1 MATNLGMPDKDNQD
15 YNADVTSLIEMG
27 ARSDTALTSWSEWRN
42 DAFLL
47 YSKNR
52 VSLEKLIAM
61 RRTDGMARALA
72 TLVSLPIKLALQ
84 QGKWVSPAIGGAEEE
99 VEFANLM
106 WTTPPASGG
115 MTTPAAQVIDQMLLA
130 IFDGFSAF
138 ELVSHIPKHG
148 PLKGKKT
155 LRKMAYR
162 DPRTVTLL
170 QDARGG
176 YAGFRQNVL
185 LPNREILDVS
195 LSPAKTA
202 LFTVQGHENPLYGV
216 SYFES
221 CYPHYEKKMRWYY
234 MSEMA
239 GQFAAIPGRIGTV
252 PRTAKS
258 SEVMAFRKALE
269 SMHFNTTLLKKEGWT
284 VEPFNN
290 TSGFSFMPYIDH
302 HNLMMSKAVLA
313 SFMESEQRTVLVEN
327 STQDAS
333 ADLFLLSMETL
344 ANEFA
349 SVLTN
354 HVMPKYIRE
363 NFKNTDRFPEF
374 KPGPLSDNARK
385 KIASLFERLGTSP
398 ILNTTPELVRQLE
411 IQTARDLGL
420 DVDYEEIEARE
431 EEAAVQQA
439 EQAEYMAQQAQQ
451 ETLEQERAAEGG
463 IPGTTNGASTARSFA
478 GGDVTAQMSYDES
491 LDNLMLAMQNMFVT
505 QPLENHPIDE
515 GF

>member
-1 MATNLGMPDKDNQD
+1 MATEMTLPGEDKTD
-15 YNADVTSLIEMG
+15 YTQDVTNVIEMG
-27 ARSDTALTSWSEWRN
+27 ARSDTTLTSWSEWRK
-42 DAFLL
+42 DAYLL

-72 TLVSLPIKLALQ
+72 NLVTLPVKLALQ
-84 QGKWVSPAIGGAEEE
+84 QGKWVAPAVGGAEEE

-106 WTTPPASGG
+106 WSLSPASGG
-115 MTTPAAQVIDQMLLA
+115 MTTPATQVIDQMMLA
-130 IFDGFSAF
+130 VFDGFAAF
-138 ELVSHIPKHG
+138 ELVSQVPKTG
-148 PLKGKKT
+148 PLRGMKT

-170 QDARGG
+170 QDERGG
-176 YAGFRQNVL
+176 YAGFRQQVF
-185 LPNREILDVS
+185 LPSRKQLDVS
-195 LSPAKTA
+195 LSPSKTA

-221 CYPHYEKKMRWYY
+221 CYPHYESKMKWYY

-252 PRTAKS
+252 PRNAKA
-258 SEVMAFRKALE
+258 SEVLAFRNALE
-269 SMHFNTTLLKKEGWT
+269 SMHFNSTLLKKEGWT
-284 VEPFNN
+284 VDPFNN

-327 STQDAS
+327 STEDAS
-333 ADLFLLSMETL
+333 ADLFLLSMEAL
-344 ANEFA
+344 ANDFA

-385 KIASLFERLGTSP
+385 RIAQLFERLGTSP
-398 ILNTTPELVRQLE
+398 ILNTTPELVRELE
-411 IQTARDLGL
+411 IHTARDLGL
-420 DVDYEEIEARE
+420 DVDYEEITARE
-431 EEAAVQQA
+431 EEAAIQQA

-463 IPGTTNGASTARSFA
+463 IPGTSTGREFASKDPMA
-478 GGDVTAQMSYDES
+478 GMTH
-491 LDNLMLAMQNMFVT
+491 LDPIDMMMLAMQNLMVES
-505 QPLENHPIDE
+505 PVENHPVDE